1 MALHWLAEGLSARV
15 IARRLQIG
23 DRTVIE
29 PRQEMRGGAR
39 SFPLAASPG
48 TDNAPDKIS
57 RPRQSLA
64 PLGETS
70 IVTSPPNPS

>member
-1 MALHWLAEGLSARV
+1 
-15 IARRLQIG
+15 
-23 DRTVIE
+23 VIE
-29 PRQEMRGGAR
+29 ARQEIRGGAR

-48 TDNAPDKIS
+48 ADNTQDTIS

-64 PLGETS
+64 RLGVTS